1 MKAHYAMATASKILG
16 RISQAL
22 IVLLLAGCSSML
34 ASLDPVA
41 DISGKDNAQT
51 AETTVLNARAV
62 RKDFDAAMKLI
73 KAGKYD
79 KGVELLNKVTA
90 RSKNNSP
97 PFINLAMAYHRTG
110 NLQLAESNLQEALR
124 IDPENPVANHEYA
137 LLYRKTGRFNE
148 ARDLYEKTLTKYP
161 GFHLAHRNLGILCD
175 LYLRDYG
182 CALQHYQAY
191 SSAMPDDK
199 AVKIWITDIQKR
211 TQENTWQNSAI
222 SDTGS

>member
-1 MKAHYAMATASKILG
+1 
-16 RISQAL
+16 
-22 IVLLLAGCSSML
+22 ML
-34 ASLDPVA
+34 ASLEMPVA
-41 DISGKDNAQT
+41 DGPGKDEALVDKT
-51 AETTVLNARAV
+51 GAAESNVLNARIV
-62 RKDFDAAMKLI
+62 RKDFDTAMKLI

-79 KGVELLNKVTA
+79 KGIELLNKVTA
-90 RSKNNSP
+90 KSKNNSP

-110 NLQLAESNLQEALR
+110 NFKLAEENLQEALR
-124 IDPENPVANHEYA
+124 IDPDNPVASHEYA
-137 LLYRKTGRFNE
+137 LLYRKTGRFSE

-211 TQENTWQNSAI
+211 TQENIWQNSAS